1 MVKFILVFWTYV
13 GSMTVLQ
20 TFAATVARVERFQSS
35 QLAPSL
41 ISCNGT
47 CLLIFF
53 LKSEM
58 EFFVYL
64 EDDAELTWV
73 LEWRFIAEVALID
86 DFNLGL

>member
-1 MVKFILVFWTYV
+1 
-13 GSMTVLQ
+13 MTVLQ

-41 ISCNGT
+41 NSCNGT

-64 EDDAELTWV
+64 EDDAELT
-73 LEWRFIAEVALID
+73 
-86 DFNLGL
+86 